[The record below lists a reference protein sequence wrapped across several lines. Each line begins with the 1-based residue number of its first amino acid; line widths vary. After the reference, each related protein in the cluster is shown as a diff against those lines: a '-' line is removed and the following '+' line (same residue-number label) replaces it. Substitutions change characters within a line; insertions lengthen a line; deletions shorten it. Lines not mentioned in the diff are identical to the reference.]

1 MKLSDKTLALY
12 RQVKDAAIAAY
23 DARARAYL
31 HSQSAI
37 NCVETLSREARAE
50 HAAAADQAADQ
61 AQADA
66 DEAQARSAQL
76 DKLTEAT
83 RNPIAR
89 SDAEYARAA
98 ASDAQWSARNARESA
113 ILAAAAAVR

>member
-12 RQVKDAAIAAY
+12 RQARAAATAAY
-23 DARARAYL
+23 DARALAYM

-37 NCVETLSREARAE
+37 ICTATHSREARAE
-50 HAAAADQAADQ
+50 FAAQSKAKADQ

-66 DEAQARSAQL
+66 DEAQALSAQL
-76 DKLTEAT
+76 DKLTEKT

-98 ASDAQWSARNARESA
+98 ANAAQWNARNARESA
-113 ILAAAAAVR
+113 ILAAAAVR